1 MYLFVYILSLSLSL
15 SCRLCPVVSV
25 LCVLEGSVA
34 DQTWLNWPL
43 SVAAEEVIVVCQLV
57 PVCILKGLGELQ
69 LDSLFYVF
77 SF

>member
-1 MYLFVYILSLSLSL
+1 MRCGLG
-15 SCRLCPVVSV
+15 LCCLV

-43 SVAAEEVIVVCQLV
+43 SVAAEEGIVVCQLV